1 MILENVEDI
10 TYDGVNLREAL
21 SSGDVDS
28 YFIVN
33 EVRGRS
39 TPDFSVQ
46 PTEVPGAR
54 EYETTSLLSP
64 RILEVV
70 ITLKGTTFTDLRR
83 KIERLTDILTVSDPV
98 EIKFS
103 DEPDRTYFG
112 KYEYSE
118 EEIEKSRIAK
128 MTLFIVCRD
137 AYKYGQERSQTLSS
151 TIAYEGSH
159 ETYPIFDL
167 TVKKDTPL
175 ISIGSRTNT
184 DDYGDPLAVI
194 LGVDVAVDE
203 TPQERKTLI
212 LHDTM
217 QSTSG
222 WTGAEN
228 VDNGYVSGQMGVDR
242 EGFYVESW
250 GDEDEEGKA
259 PDWIGPSLQRSL
271 PKDVNSFVADILIA
285 NRNEFDANGRKILAG
300 VGLIEIYFRD
310 INDNL
315 VAKMAFGDSYGSSK
329 AENSG
334 SFQLDGKR
342 HKFLWQPS
350 GYNDFNGILRI
361 TRDTESWYAY
371 TASMTA
377 SGQHYKIIEKGPFVP
392 TPGTAAENRVSK
404 IQVAIRKY
412 IGAQRIYQRI
422 KEIKVWDAIGTY
434 EYPERR
440 KVEKLRE
447 GDRIRINTGTGEIT
461 VNGEERVDLLHT
473 DARMFSFVP
482 GINRLDFNPDEIEGT
497 VTYTDRYL

>member
-1 MILENVEDI
+1 MGATYRGRHSNEFGLAVRTNPMILPEHTN
-10 TYDGVNLREAL
+10 NL
-21 SSGDVDS
+21 
-28 YFIVN
+28 
-33 EVRGRS
+33 
-39 TPDFSVQ
+39 
-46 PTEVPGAR
+46 TEVPGMPGAHYSR
-54 EYETTSLLSP
+54 SDYGVGRIPLEITIIEKDIYSYSQKLRMLADWLRPDDGLGAYVADHEPDKTYYAVLESTSMS
-64 RILEVV
+64 R
-70 ITLKGTTFTDLRR
+70 
-83 KIERLTDILTVSDPV
+83 IERIARAGEGTIELICPDP
-98 EIKFS
+98 F
-103 DEPDRTYFG
+103 
-112 KYEYSE
+112 
-118 EEIEKSRIAK
+118 A
-128 MTLFIVCRD
+128 
-137 AYKYGQERSQTLSS
+137 YGQERTQTLSP

-342 HKFLWQPS
+342 HKFLWEPS
-350 GYNDFNGILRI
+350 GYNDFSGILRV

-422 KEIKVWDAIGTY
+422 KEIKVWDFIGTY
-434 EYPERR
+434 EFPDR
-440 KVEKLRE
+440 KIVEKFNA
-447 GDRIRINTGTGEIT
+447 GDKIRINTGTGEIT
-461 VNGEERVDLLHT
+461 VNGEERVDLLHV

-497 VTYTDRYL
+497 VTFTDRYL